1 MSSNDIDL
9 TQLMYLSHYP
19 SPEAEPRVQPQ
30 LEQPPKKKRK
40 AWGQPVPEIN
50 PILPPRKRAKTAEEK
65 EQRKNERILRNRRAA
80 DKSRQRQKAAVAELE
95 ITKSQMEEE
104 NATLR
109 ALLEQYRSRFGDIEG
124 FTFSPAT
131 PSSSPLPIK
140 TERLDS
146 YSAATPVSYHTEYD
160 ASTMAST
167 PSIAPNSPAVVVG
180 KVSPSLAPILF
191 PTNDQQDP
199 NFEHHEVMTSDA
211 FGTDVS
217 GMTQYPAVILCDL
230 QCQPEMLD
238 SNFSMV
244 KPNFQEFNRF
254 IQTLVKLNLMTIYD
268 MFSTTMLS
276 PMYQIFQVLASPSSM
291 TSTCQDFSNF
301 LDNHF
306 TLLHSLISS
315 RTTATNAKVIFR
327 TKLLSR
333 LLACSPRMA
342 RLLLAATDRELQRVV
357 EDEAFAEDP
366 EVRALWAS
374 LLTMKWVIVRL
385 EREHRRYR
393 RLIYDEVVDSGHL
406 DGVDYEAV
414 ARSSGRWRDM
424 KIGNHSE
431 LYEYNAYMTG
441 LEVH

>member
-1 MSSNDIDL
+1 MTSDDIDP

-19 SPEAEPRVQPQ
+19 SPEAEPQVQPQ

-124 FTFSPAT
+124 FTFSPAP
-131 PSSSPLPIK
+131 PSSTPLPIK

-146 YSAATPVSYHTEYD
+146 YPAATPVSYHTEFD
-160 ASTMAST
+160 ASTMAGT

-180 KVSPSLAPILF
+180 KVSPSLAPTLF
-191 PTNDQQDP
+191 PTNDQQAPD
-199 NFEHHEVMTSDA
+199 FEHHEVMASDT

-244 KPNFQEFNRF
+244 KPNFQEFNQF

-276 PMYQIFQVLASPSSM
+276 PMYQIFQILVRPSLM

-315 RTTATNAKVIFR
+315 RTTATNPKVIFR

-414 ARSSGRWRDM
+414 ARSSGRWRDI

-431 LYEYNAYMTG
+431 LYEYNACMTG